1 MKPNAPKILVIK
13 SDISELKNVEIF
25 LQKTFEEWNISQKN
39 FNSVFLCVSEAV
51 VNSIEHGNRNDKNKT
66 VSIRVDCV
74 EQQIDVCV
82 YDEGEGFDFNN
93 IIVPT
98 LKENIKKESG
108 RGIHIIKSLTKEV
121 EYNDIGNRIE
131 FKIECK

>member
-13 SDISELKNVEIF
+13 SNISELKNVEIF

-93 IIVPT
+93 IIDPT

-121 EYNDIGNRIE
+121 EYNEIGNRIE